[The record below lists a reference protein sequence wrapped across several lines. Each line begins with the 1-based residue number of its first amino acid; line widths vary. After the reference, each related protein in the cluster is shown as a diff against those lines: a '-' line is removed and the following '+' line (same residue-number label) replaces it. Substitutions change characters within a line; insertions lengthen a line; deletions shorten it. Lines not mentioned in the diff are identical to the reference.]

1 MDQARDAVPHD
12 GDIDHGPGAHDG
24 LGHDHNVTP
33 IAGPPA
39 LAVVPPSVSA
49 RLRAAREALGLT
61 TTDIAARTR
70 ITIRHIE
77 SLDRGDLAALPG
89 RPYVLGFVR
98 NYARAVGL
106 DGGDLAA
113 QVRGEMDASVPRP
126 VPRPVHQF
134 DVDDPA
140 KTPSRLVT
148 WAALAL
154 VVAVLAAGI
163 VFWNSYYSPGAS
175 LPSLIASDPG
185 PAPSQSAPPS
195 ASAPAGVAAAP
206 VAAGPVAFTARE
218 DKIWVKFYDGHG
230 AQLLQ
235 KQLALGESFTVPADA
250 FEPKLWTGRPDALT
264 ITIGGQPVAPLSDKR
279 TIMRDVP
286 VTAQALLARVHPAP
300 VLNQPVVNQAAS
312 VRQTRHRPRRLESEA
327 ATVPATGS
335 ALPAPV
341 ASGAPA
347 APVPADPPQ

>member
-1 MDQARDAVPHD
+1 
-12 GDIDHGPGAHDG
+12 
-24 LGHDHNVTP
+24 
-33 IAGPPA
+33 
-39 LAVVPPSVSA
+39 
-49 RLRAAREALGLT
+49 
-61 TTDIAARTR
+61 
-70 ITIRHIE
+70 
-77 SLDRGDLAALPG
+77 
-89 RPYVLGFVR
+89 
-98 NYARAVGL
+98 
-106 DGGDLAA
+106 
-113 QVRGEMDASVPRP
+113 
-126 VPRPVHQF
+126 VHQF

-185 PAPSQSAPPS
+185 PAPRQSAPPS

-230 AQLLQ
+230 VQLLQ
-235 KQLALGESFTVPADA
+235 KQLALGESYTVPADA
-250 FEPKLWTGRPDALT
+250 FEPKVWTGRPDALT

-286 VTAQALLARVHPAP
+286 VTAQALLARGHPAP
-300 VLNQPVVNQAAS
+300 VVTQAAP
-312 VRQTRHRPRRLESEA
+312 VRPAARHRPRRVESNADAGSGTAPVNGTALPVPPASA
-327 ATVPATGS
+327 APA
-335 ALPAPV
+335 APAPV
-341 ASGAPA
+341 A
-347 APVPADPPQ
+347 PPQ